1 MESESE
7 VRSHLRYQA
16 GWRAPRLL
24 HGGLAVGLLMVSALL
39 LASEQQQGYRG
50 YGRRGFFAAAQQV
63 PQSSEDIEPA
73 LPDGVRIRLYGEDNV
88 LTQNCRRISKEELKF
103 SGNLKTATDA
113 AMAALQWFRDV
124 NGFGRAIAAPQ
135 VGYSLRFIVV
145 NLDGTPE
152 VLYNP
157 ELTYRSPET
166 FKMWDDCMS
175 FPDQMMLVYRHESVS
190 IKFMDAD
197 GVDHVWENLPRDVS
211 ELLQHELDHL
221 DGLLMIHREEESSGN
236 PDIPTRIPRYLY
248 LSNKTFYDSVTNYAI
263 PELR

>member
-1 MESESE
+1 MVSVLLVFEQ
-7 VRSHLRYQA
+7 H
-16 GWRAPRLL
+16 RL
-24 HGGLAVGLLMVSALL
+24 GLLAC
-39 LASEQQQGYRG
+39 AG
-50 YGRRGFFAAAQQV
+50 QV
-63 PQSSEDIEPA
+63 PLSSEDIEPT
-73 LPDGVRIRLYGEDNV
+73 LPDGVRIRLYGEDDNV
-88 LTQNCRRISKEELKF
+88 LTQNCRIVSREELKF
-103 SGNLKTATDA
+103 SPNLKTATAA

-135 VGYSLRFIVV
+135 VGYPLRFIVV

-175 FPDQMMLVYRHESVS
+175 FPDQMMLVHRHESVS

-221 DGLLMIHREEESSGN
+221 DGMLMIHRQEGESGN
-236 PDIPTRIPRYLY
+236 PDIPTHIPRYLY
-248 LSNKTFYDSVTNYAI
+248 LSNRTFYDSVTDYTI
-263 PELR
+263 PELALS